1 MIDAGLEA
9 LSQWIPASRDP
20 YAPLMPALS
29 DAAAVGAAVAEA
41 VAIAGIR
48 EGLAP
53 AGVVE
58 QQVPLL
64 LQRARWAPVYAGE
77 LFVAN
82 PSFDPK
88 S

>member
-1 MIDAGLEA
+1 LEA

-20 YAPLMPALS
+20 YAPLMPALT

-53 AGVVE
+53 AGVQE

-77 LFVAN
+77 
-82 PSFDPK
+82 
-88 S
+88 